1 MTELFVTKRDGRKE
15 PLDIEK
21 VHQVVMWACDGV
33 VGVSP
38 SEVEGQ
44 AQLKIV
50 NGMKTSELHQSLVE
64 AAHELIS
71 MDGLNYDLVAGR
83 LAMFDIRKQVYGKFE
98 PDSLLDIVRENV
110 KDGWY
115 DKELESL
122 YTDEQWGELDKYIK
136 HDRDFNFRF
145 AAIKEWRNKYL
156 VQDRVKK
163 ELKETPQVAYM
174 LISAVLMKKYV
185 ADEGLKIVKDYY
197 DALSLGDTTLPT
209 PVLAGVRT
217 PTRQFAS
224 CTVLEVGDSLD
235 SITASVDAIVKYA
248 SRKAGLG
255 IGVYNLRA
263 EKQKVRNGEA
273 TTTGPIPFTQML
285 QSAVLSCS
293 QGGLRKGSATFFHN
307 IWHKDVE
314 KLLVLKNN
322 RGTEETRVRHSD
334 HGFNINGYLWRK
346 MMKGEDMYLFS
357 PEDFPDLQK
366 AFFEDSDKFAEL
378 YEKYSRSRKA
388 TKVSA
393 ASIRDTL
400 ITERI
405 GTGRIY
411 IHNVD
416 NANQQGSFMPDVAP
430 IRQSNLCVE
439 IELPTSPLEKFD
451 DENALISLCTLSAIN
466 WGRIRKPEDF
476 EKPMRLAVMAL
487 DSLLDYQ
494 DYPLKASKNSTD
506 WYRSLGIGVNDFAH
520 FLAKRGLKYGEP
532 ETLEVVDEYM
542 EAMSYYG
549 IRASVELAKRYGACG
564 KVENTKYSLGITPK
578 DARKKA
584 VDELVVHK
592 ERFDWITLQ
601 EELKL
606 YGIRNATL
614 FACMPSETSSRVM
627 NLTNGVEPIRDLI
640 TIKDGTS
647 IVAPEAERLKNK
659 YEITWDIDA
668 ENYLK
673 TMAVIQKWMDQ
684 GISINTTYDPS
695 NFPDGKLSGALIFKH
710 MLLAYKYGLKTM
722 YYNNNNKVASQE
734 VPQEVEK
741 ELPPVDDAECES
753 CTL

>member
-1 MTELFVTKRDGRKE
+1 
-15 PLDIEK
+15 
-21 VHQVVMWACDGV
+21 MWACDGV

-98 PDSLLDIVRENV
+98 PDSLLDIVRKNV

-115 DKELESL
+115 E
-122 YTDEQWGELDKYIK
+122 
-136 HDRDFNFRF
+136 
-145 AAIKEWRNKYL
+145 
-156 VQDRVKK
+156 K

-235 SITASVDAIVKYA
+235 SITASADAIVKYA

-416 NANQQGSFMPDVAP
+416 NANQQGSFIPDVAP
-430 IRQSNLCVE
+430 IRQSNL
-439 IELPTSPLEKFD
+439 
-451 DENALISLCTLSAIN
+451 
-466 WGRIRKPEDF
+466 
-476 EKPMRLAVMAL
+476 
-487 DSLLDYQ
+487 
-494 DYPLKASKNSTD
+494 
-506 WYRSLGIGVNDFAH
+506 
-520 FLAKRGLKYGEP
+520 
-532 ETLEVVDEYM
+532 
-542 EAMSYYG
+542 
-549 IRASVELAKRYGACG
+549 
-564 KVENTKYSLGITPK
+564 
-578 DARKKA
+578 
-584 VDELVVHK
+584 
-592 ERFDWITLQ
+592 
-601 EELKL
+601 
-606 YGIRNATL
+606 
-614 FACMPSETSSRVM
+614 
-627 NLTNGVEPIRDLI
+627 
-640 TIKDGTS
+640 
-647 IVAPEAERLKNK
+647 
-659 YEITWDIDA
+659 
-668 ENYLK
+668 
-673 TMAVIQKWMDQ
+673 
-684 GISINTTYDPS
+684 
-695 NFPDGKLSGALIFKH
+695 
-710 MLLAYKYGLKTM
+710 
-722 YYNNNNKVASQE
+722 
-734 VPQEVEK
+734 
-741 ELPPVDDAECES
+741 
-753 CTL
+753 